1 MTIFNQSSIA
11 VVNLDT
17 LAKVFI
23 FGNQLTA
30 SLAVTADYLKV
41 GHQILVLRGEKVVA
55 LGRITE
61 FFDSTVPYFVAK
73 GSIKMD
79 IEFMKVPVRP
89 SPRQRLILAQLAKE
103 RKLSFPGLQSVL
115 AIPPEIALSFHSLL
129 ERLPRFPWIKITN
142 VDEYLHDEAL
152 HLLMR
157 EDISDAYKIWSSL
170 NLRCEGPLAEFV
182 RERDANSM
190 KYDDEALDVVVTRIV
205 PWQFCSDEERGD
217 ADNYM
222 LIEKPLADY
231 FAFGLI
237 SFRNTGRMMRDSAID
252 KNVLAQWTYPEVEYA
267 ELTKG
272 QKKYMAY
279 HREHVY
285 KQWRTGVPKPQYGEV
300 SEAGLSKIQEVNTML
315 SGLFKSWNLE
325 TR

>member
-30 SLAVTADYLKV
+30 SLAVAADYLKV